1 MANQKTK
8 KKDLSPENP
17 AAPPASAEALALLK
31 SEMAALAP
39 ANFAVINLDIPQS
52 VAVVLGV
59 VPHLKELRP
68 QIVKA
73 LPQHP
78 IAEFDKLETYALAT
92 YHAHI
97 LWLPPETS
105 ENRVAALLEEATPLR
120 ENLLGDA
127 EALARRKLF
136 DSDVVLDIR
145 ANQGNI
151 DKANDLVALSA
162 LFTTKWDAVKDKTVA
177 TPQEVRR
184 AGELGPLLLAALGI
198 REHAVAL
205 EPDVIADQRRR
216 AFTLFFRTYDE
227 TRRAVGYL
235 RWHEGD
241 AEQLAPSLYK
251 GRGGRAA
258 GTKEEEAGRGVGTEV
273 PKAPEGLEA
282 ETPEAGAGGGAPK
295 DPKGG
300 TGGG

>member
-1 MANQKTK
+1 MPNPK
-8 KKDLSPENP
+8 KKDLSPAAP
-17 AAPPASAEALALLK
+17 AASPSKSAEALALIK
-31 SEMAALAP
+31 SEMAALGP
-39 ANFAVINLDIPQS
+39 ADFATINVDVPQA

-59 VPHLKELRP
+59 VPHLQALRP
-68 QIVKA
+68 QLAKA

-78 IAEFDKLETYALAT
+78 LAGFDKLETYALAT

-97 LWLPPETS
+97 LWLPPETP

-120 ENLLGDA
+120 ENLLSDA
-127 EALARRKLF
+127 EALARRKLL
-136 DSDVVLDIR
+136 DPEAVLKIR
-145 ANQGNI
+145 ADQGNI

-162 LFTTKWDAVKDKTVA
+162 LFTTKWNAIKDKTAA
-177 TPQEVRR
+177 TPEEVRR

-205 EPDVIADQRRR
+205 APDAIAEQRRR

-227 TRRAVGYL
+227 TRRAILYL

-251 GRGGRAA
+251 GRGGRPPAA
-258 GTKEEEAGRGVGTEV
+258 KGDTSGAGAGGEA
-273 PKAPEGLEA
+273 PKAPEAAKEA
-282 ETPEAGAGGGAPK
+282 TPAGGEAPK
-295 DPKGG
+295 AAKGG
-300 TGGG
+300 PGGG

>member
-1 MANQKTK
+1 MPNPK
-8 KKDLSPENP
+8 KKHPSPAKP
-17 AAPPASAEALALLK
+17 AAPLKSAEALALIK

-39 ANFAVINLDIPQS
+39 SDFATINVDIPQS

-59 VPHLKELRP
+59 VPHLTELRA
-68 QIVKA
+68 QLVKA

-78 IAEFDKLETYALAT
+78 IAGFDKLETYALAT

-105 ENRVAALLEEATPLR
+105 ANRVAALLEEATPLR
-120 ENLLGDA
+120 ENLLSDA
-127 EALARRKLF
+127 EALARRKLL
-136 DSDVVLDIR
+136 DPDVVLEIR
-145 ANQGNI
+145 ADQGNI

-162 LFTTKWDAVKDKTVA
+162 LFTTQWDAIKDKTAA
-177 TPQEVRR
+177 TEEEVRR

-205 EPDVIADQRRR
+205 APDAIADQRRR

-227 TRRAVGYL
+227 TRRAVSYL

-241 AEQLAPSLYK
+241 AEQITPSLYK
-251 GRGGRAA
+251 GRGGRAPGAKDGTA
-258 GTKEEEAGRGVGTEV
+258 GPGVGAEA
-273 PKAPEGLEA
+273 PKAPEGA
-282 ETPEAGAGGGAPK
+282 KETPEIDNGGGGPI
-295 DPKGG
+295 DPKRG